1 MHSTSYG
8 IFLLDRGDVS
18 DTIIKEG
25 EGETES
31 EGERPG
37 PSKVKTKTIARPKAG
52 QTAGVNPTPAARTT
66 PARQPPASPTP
77 IVIDTDTE
85 LHSAFSVILKKEA
98 ALKILGTK
106 LSAKEAEV
114 NRRTA
119 ALIYAEKGAAG
130 NYISGTAVLESA
142 KVIDAEKKAEDL
154 QLALNHAT
162 LELVDMRKRLKMA
175 REELASARSLPFFL
189 ERLEGATGKLESLYR
204 HFGVEPMEEIG
215 RMAMPGGRM
224 Q

>member
-1 MHSTSYG
+1 M
-8 IFLLDRGDVS
+8 LDRGDVS

-37 PSKVKTKTIARPKAG
+37 PSKAKKKTIARPKAG

-66 PARQPPASPTP
+66 PARQPPASPTT
-77 IVIDTDTE
+77 IVIDNNSE
-85 LHSAFSVILKKEA
+85 LHSAFSVISKKQTE
-98 ALKILGTK
+98 LKILEKT

-114 NRRTA
+114 TRRTA

-130 NYISGTAVLESA
+130 NYISGKAVLESA
-142 KVIDAEKKAEDL
+142 MVIDAEKKAEDL

-175 REELASARSLPFFL
+175 REELASSRSLPNFL
-189 ERLEGATGKLESLYR
+189 ERLEGATGRLEGIYHR
-204 HFGVEPMEEIG
+204 FGVEPMEEIG